1 MRNIQDY
8 IEDMAACE
16 LPVRLI
22 VDMCPEGLYFRARIV
37 DRENPDKVLTDR
49 RGERFMSVSGLNLDD
64 VLDELDGL
72 AAAGARE
79 EDE

>member
-8 IEDMAACE
+8 IEDMQACE

-37 DRENPDKVLTDR
+37 DREDPGEVLTDR
-49 RGERFMSVSGLNLDD
+49 RGERFMEVSGLNLED

-79 EDE
+79 EAG